1 MWYLW
6 SCRQERLYVDAG
18 VVHLQVVVPQA
29 PGHSNSCHNPGLGG
43 KAEGREKHSHRQRKG
58 SHYHA
63 AAWAEREAITFQF
76 LLPLSVPLATN
87 V

>member
-43 KAEGREKHSHRQRKG
+43 KAEGREKHSHR
-58 SHYHA
+58 
-63 AAWAEREAITFQF
+63 ERVPITTRPRGWREKQ
-76 LLPLSVPLATN
+76 
-87 V
+87 